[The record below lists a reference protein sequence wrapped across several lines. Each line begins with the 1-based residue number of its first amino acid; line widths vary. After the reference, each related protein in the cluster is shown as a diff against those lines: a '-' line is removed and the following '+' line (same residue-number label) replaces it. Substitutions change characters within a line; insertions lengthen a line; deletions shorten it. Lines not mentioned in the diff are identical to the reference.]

1 MRNFKQ
7 LFVCFL
13 TAITFYACQQ
23 DTYLIEKEEEGVT
36 DPEKTDV
43 VGFYLLNEG
52 KMGSNM
58 ATVDYMDFTTGTY
71 NRNIYATV
79 NPTMVKELG
88 DVGNDIKIYGNKL
101 YAVINVSN
109 FIEVMD
115 VRTAKHL
122 GTIPLEN
129 GRYIT
134 FANGKAYA
142 SSYAGPVTIDPKAPL
157 GKVVEIDTI
166 NLSVTRQV
174 TVGYQPEELEVVGN
188 NLYVANSGGYRV
200 PEYDKTISVIDLSTF
215 KETKKID
222 VEVNLH
228 RLKKDADGD
237 LYVTSR
243 GDYYNVPSNLY
254 VLDSK
259 THQIKKKFDIP
270 VSNFTIV
277 DNKLYYYSNE
287 FSYTTFEYTKTYG
300 VIDTK
305 TEQVINKTLVNDP
318 VINEIETPYGIAVN
332 PQTKDLFLTDV
343 GNYVT
348 SIVLIKMVLLNGKLL
363 LEIFLLTLLLSINKI
378 YI

>member
-1 MRNFKQ
+1 MRYFKQ
-7 LFVCFL
+7 LFVCLL
-13 TAITFYACQQ
+13 TATTFYACQQ
-23 DTYLIEKEEEGVT
+23 DTYLIESEVDGVT
-36 DPEKTDV
+36 TPEETDV
-43 VGFYLLNEG
+43 AGFYLLNEG

-58 ATVDYMDFTTGTY
+58 ATIDYMDFKTGVY
-71 NRNIYATV
+71 NRNIYASA
-79 NPTMVKELG
+79 NPEVVKELG

-115 VRTAKHL
+115 VKTAKHL

-142 SSYAGPVTIDPKAPL
+142 TSYAGPVTLDPKAPL

-174 TVGYQPEELEVVGN
+174 TVGYQPDELEVVGN

-200 PEYDKTISVIDLSTF
+200 PDYDKTISVIDLSTF

-228 RLKKDADGD
+228 RIKKDSEGD

-243 GDYYNVPSNLY
+243 GNYKDISSNLF
-254 VLDSK
+254 VIDSK

-270 VSNFTIV
+270 VSNFTI
-277 DNKLYYYSNE
+277 DDDKLYYYSNE
-287 FSYTTFEYTKTYG
+287 FSYTTFEYTKSYG

-318 VINEIETPYGIAVN
+318 VINTIETPYGIAIN
-332 PQTKDLFLTDV
+332 PKTKDIFITDV
-343 GNYVT
+343 GNYV
-348 SIVLIKMVLLNGKLL
+348 SMGYVYCFDKNGVFKWKTAGGN
-363 LEIFLLTLLLSINKI
+363 IPAHFAFVYK
-378 YI
+378 

>member
-1 MRNFKQ
+1 MRYFKQ
-7 LFVCFL
+7 LFVCLL
-13 TAITFYACQQ
+13 TATTFYACQQ
-23 DTYLIEKEEEGVT
+23 DTYLIESEVDGVT
-36 DPEKTDV
+36 TPEETDV
-43 VGFYLLNEG
+43 AGFYLLNEG

-58 ATVDYMDFTTGTY
+58 ATIDYMDFKTGVY
-71 NRNIYATV
+71 NRNIYASA
-79 NPTMVKELG
+79 NPEVVKELG

-115 VRTAKHL
+115 VKTAKHL

-142 SSYAGPVTIDPKAPL
+142 TSYAGPVTLDPKAPL

-166 NLSVTRQV
+166 NLSVTREAV
-174 TVGYQPEELEVVGN
+174 VGYQPDELEVVGN

-200 PEYDKTISVIDLSTF
+200 PDYDRTISVIDLSTF

-228 RLKKDADGD
+228 RIKKDADGD

-243 GDYYNVPSNLY
+243 GNYKDISSNLF
-254 VLDSK
+254 VIDSK

-270 VSNFTIV
+270 VSNFTI
-277 DNKLYYYSNE
+277 DDDKLYYYSNE
-287 FSYTTFEYTKTYG
+287 FSYTTFEYTKSYG

-318 VINEIETPYGIAVN
+318 VINTIETPYGIAIN
-332 PQTKDLFLTDV
+332 PKTKDIFITDV
-343 GNYVT
+343 GNYV
-348 SIVLIKMVLLNGKLL
+348 SMGYVYCFDKNGVFKWKTAAGN
-363 LEIFLLTLLLSINKI
+363 IPAHFAFVYK
-378 YI
+378 

>member
-58 ATVDYMDFTTGTY
+58 ASVDYMDFTTGTY

-142 SSYAGPVTIDPKAPL
+142 SSYAGPITIDPKAPL

-215 KETKKID
+215 KETNKID

-343 GNYVT
+343 GNYV
-348 SIVLIKMVLLNGKLL
+348 SMGYIYCFDKNGAFKWKTAAGN
-363 LEIFLLTLLLSINKI
+363 IPAHFAFVYK
-378 YI
+378 

>member
-1 MRNFKQ
+1 MINFKR
-7 LFVCFL
+7 LLACLL
-13 TAITFYACQQ
+13 TATIFYACQQ
-23 DTYLIEKEEEGVT
+23 DTYLIESEEDAVT
-36 DPEKTDV
+36 TPENTDV

-52 KMGSNM
+52 NMGSNM
-58 ATVDYMDFTTGTY
+58 ATIDYMDFKTGTY

-115 VRTAKHL
+115 VKTAKHL

-142 SSYAGPVTIDPKAPL
+142 TSYAGPVTLDPKAPL

-174 TVGYQPEELEVVGN
+174 TVGYQPDEIEVIGN
-188 NLYVANSGGYRV
+188 NLYVANSGGYRA
-200 PEYDKTISVIDLSTF
+200 PDYDKTISVIDLSTF
-215 KETKKID
+215 RETKKID

-228 RLKKDADGD
+228 RIKKDAEGD

-243 GDYYNVPSNLY
+243 GNYKNIPSNFF
-254 VLDSK
+254 VIDSK
-259 THQIKKKFDIP
+259 THKIKKKFDIP
-270 VSNFTIV
+270 VSNFTI
-277 DNKLYYYSNE
+277 DDDKLYYYSNE
-287 FSYTTFEYTKTYG
+287 FSYTTFEYTKSYG

-318 VINEIETPYGIAVN
+318 VIKNIETPYGIAVN
-332 PQTKDLFLTDV
+332 PKTKDIFITDV
-343 GNYVT
+343 GNYV
-348 SIVLIKMVLLNGKLL
+348 SMGFVYCFDKNGAFKWKTAGGN
-363 LEIFLLTLLLSINKI
+363 IPAHFAFVYK
-378 YI
+378 

>member
-1 MRNFKQ
+1 MRYFKQ
-7 LFVCFL
+7 LFVCLL
-13 TAITFYACQQ
+13 TATTFYACQQ
-23 DTYLIEKEEEGVT
+23 DTYLIESEVDGVT
-36 DPEKTDV
+36 TPEETDV
-43 VGFYLLNEG
+43 AGFYLLNEG

-58 ATVDYMDFTTGTY
+58 ATIDYMEFKTGVY
-71 NRNIYATV
+71 NRNIYASA
-79 NPTMVKELG
+79 NPEVVKELG

-115 VRTAKHL
+115 VKTAKHL

-142 SSYAGPVTIDPKAPL
+142 TSYAGPVTLDPKAPL

-174 TVGYQPEELEVVGN
+174 TVGYQPDELEVVGN

-200 PEYDKTISVIDLSTF
+200 PDYDKTISVIDLSTF

-228 RLKKDADGD
+228 RIKKDADGD

-243 GDYYNVPSNLY
+243 GNYKDISSNLF
-254 VLDSK
+254 VIDSK

-270 VSNFTIV
+270 VSNFTI
-277 DNKLYYYSNE
+277 DDDKLYYYSNE
-287 FSYTTFEYTKTYG
+287 FSYTTFEYTKSYG

-318 VINEIETPYGIAVN
+318 VINTIETPYGIAIN
-332 PQTKDLFLTDV
+332 PKTKDIFITDV
-343 GNYVT
+343 GNYV
-348 SIVLIKMVLLNGKLL
+348 SMGYVYCFDKNGVFKWKTAGGN
-363 LEIFLLTLLLSINKI
+363 IPAHFAFVYK
-378 YI
+378 

>member
-1 MRNFKQ
+1 MRYFKQ
-7 LFVCFL
+7 LFVCLL
-13 TAITFYACQQ
+13 TATTFYACQQ
-23 DTYLIEKEEEGVT
+23 DTYLIESEVDGVT
-36 DPEKTDV
+36 TPEETDV
-43 VGFYLLNEG
+43 AGFYLLNEG

-58 ATVDYMDFTTGTY
+58 ATIDYMEFKTGVY
-71 NRNIYATV
+71 NRNIYASA
-79 NPTMVKELG
+79 NPEVVKELG

-115 VRTAKHL
+115 VKTAKHL

-142 SSYAGPVTIDPKAPL
+142 TSYAGPVTLDPKAPL

-174 TVGYQPEELEVVGN
+174 TVGYQPDELEVVGN

-200 PEYDKTISVIDLSTF
+200 PDYDRTISVIDLSTF

-228 RLKKDADGD
+228 RIKKDADGD

-243 GDYYNVPSNLY
+243 GNYKDISSNLF
-254 VLDSK
+254 VIDSK

-270 VSNFTIV
+270 VSNFTI
-277 DNKLYYYSNE
+277 DDDKLYYYSNE
-287 FSYTTFEYTKTYG
+287 FSYTTFEYTKSYG

-318 VINEIETPYGIAVN
+318 VINTIETPYGIAIN
-332 PQTKDLFLTDV
+332 PKTKDIFITDV
-343 GNYVT
+343 GNYV
-348 SIVLIKMVLLNGKLL
+348 SMGYVYCFDKNGVFKWKTAGGN
-363 LEIFLLTLLLSINKI
+363 IPAHFAFVYK
-378 YI
+378 

>member
-1 MRNFKQ
+1 MINFKR
-7 LFVCFL
+7 LLVCLL
-13 TAITFYACQQ
+13 TATTFYACQQ
-23 DTYLIEKEEEGVT
+23 DTYLIESEEDGVT
-36 DPEKTDV
+36 TPENTDV

-52 KMGSNM
+52 NMGSNM
-58 ATVDYMDFTTGTY
+58 ATIDYMDFKTGTY

-115 VRTAKHL
+115 VKTAKHL

-142 SSYAGPVTIDPKAPL
+142 TSYAGPVTLDPKAPL

-174 TVGYQPEELEVVGN
+174 TVGYQPDEIEVVGN
-188 NLYVANSGGYRV
+188 NLYVANSGGYRA
-200 PEYDKTISVIDLSTF
+200 PDYDKTISVIDLSTF

-228 RLKKDADGD
+228 RIKKDADGD

-243 GDYYNVPSNLY
+243 GNYKDIPSNFF
-254 VLDSK
+254 VIDSK

-270 VSNFTIV
+270 VSNFTI
-277 DNKLYYYSNE
+277 DDDKLYYYSNE
-287 FSYTTFEYTKTYG
+287 FSYTTFEYTKSYG

-318 VINEIETPYGIAVN
+318 VIKNIETPYGIAVN
-332 PQTKDLFLTDV
+332 PKTKDIFITDV
-343 GNYVT
+343 GNYV
-348 SIVLIKMVLLNGKLL
+348 SMGFVYCFDKNGVFKWKTAGGN
-363 LEIFLLTLLLSINKI
+363 IPAHFAFVYK
-378 YI
+378 

>member
-1 MRNFKQ
+1 MRYFKQ
-7 LFVCFL
+7 LFVCLL
-13 TAITFYACQQ
+13 TATTFYACQQ
-23 DTYLIEKEEEGVT
+23 DTYLIESEEDGVT
-36 DPEKTDV
+36 TPEETDV

-58 ATVDYMDFTTGTY
+58 ATIDYMDFKTGVY
-71 NRNIYATV
+71 NRNIYASA
-79 NPTMVKELG
+79 NPEVVKELG

-115 VRTAKHL
+115 VKTAKHL

-142 SSYAGPVTIDPKAPL
+142 TSYAGPVTLDPKAPL

-166 NLSVTRQV
+166 NLSVTREAV
-174 TVGYQPEELEVVGN
+174 VGYQPDELEVVGN

-200 PEYDKTISVIDLSTF
+200 PDYDKTISVIDLSTF

-228 RLKKDADGD
+228 RIKKDSEGD

-243 GDYYNVPSNLY
+243 GNYKDISSNLF
-254 VLDSK
+254 VIDSK

-270 VSNFTIV
+270 VSNFTI
-277 DNKLYYYSNE
+277 DDDKLYYYSNE
-287 FSYTTFEYTKTYG
+287 FSYTTFEYTKSYG

-305 TEQVINKTLVNDP
+305 TEQVINNTLVNDP
-318 VINEIETPYGIAVN
+318 VINTIETPYGIAIN
-332 PQTKDLFLTDV
+332 PKTKDIFITDV
-343 GNYVT
+343 GNYV
-348 SIVLIKMVLLNGKLL
+348 SMGYVYCFDKNGVFKWKTAAGN
-363 LEIFLLTLLLSINKI
+363 IPAHFAFVYK
-378 YI
+378 

>member
-1 MRNFKQ
+1 MRYFKQ
-7 LFVCFL
+7 LFVCLL
-13 TAITFYACQQ
+13 TATTFYACQQ
-23 DTYLIEKEEEGVT
+23 DTYLIESEVDGVT
-36 DPEKTDV
+36 TPEETDV
-43 VGFYLLNEG
+43 AGFYLLNEG

-58 ATVDYMDFTTGTY
+58 ATIDYMDFKTGVY
-71 NRNIYATV
+71 NRNIYASAKPEV
-79 NPTMVKELG
+79 VKELG

-115 VRTAKHL
+115 VKTAKHL

-142 SSYAGPVTIDPKAPL
+142 TSYAGPVTLDPKAPL

-174 TVGYQPEELEVVGN
+174 TVGYQPDELEVVGN

-200 PEYDKTISVIDLSTF
+200 PDYDKTISVIDLSTF

-228 RLKKDADGD
+228 RIKKDSEGD

-243 GDYYNVPSNLY
+243 GNYKDISSNLF
-254 VLDSK
+254 VIDSK

-270 VSNFTIV
+270 VSNFTI
-277 DNKLYYYSNE
+277 DDDKLYYYSNE
-287 FSYTTFEYTKTYG
+287 FSYTTFEYTKSYG

-318 VINEIETPYGIAVN
+318 VINTIETPYGIAIN
-332 PQTKDLFLTDV
+332 PKTKDIFITDV
-343 GNYVT
+343 GNYV
-348 SIVLIKMVLLNGKLL
+348 SMGYVYCFDKNGVFKWKTAGGN
-363 LEIFLLTLLLSINKI
+363 IPAHFAFVYK
-378 YI
+378 

>member
-1 MRNFKQ
+1 MRYFKQ
-7 LFVCFL
+7 LFVCLL
-13 TAITFYACQQ
+13 TATTFYACQQ
-23 DTYLIEKEEEGVT
+23 DTYLIESEVDGVT
-36 DPEKTDV
+36 TPEETDV
-43 VGFYLLNEG
+43 AGFYLLNEG

-58 ATVDYMDFTTGTY
+58 ATIDYMDFKTGVY
-71 NRNIYATV
+71 NRNIYASA
-79 NPTMVKELG
+79 NPEVVKELG

-115 VRTAKHL
+115 VKTAKHL

-142 SSYAGPVTIDPKAPL
+142 TSYAGPVTLDPKAPL

-174 TVGYQPEELEVVGN
+174 TVGYQPDELEVVGN

-200 PEYDKTISVIDLSTF
+200 PDYDRTISVIDLSTF

-228 RLKKDADGD
+228 RIKKDADGD

-243 GDYYNVPSNLY
+243 GNYKDISSNLF
-254 VLDSK
+254 VIDSK

-270 VSNFTIV
+270 VSNFTI
-277 DNKLYYYSNE
+277 DDDKLYYYSNE
-287 FSYTTFEYTKTYG
+287 FSYTTFEYTKSYG

-318 VINEIETPYGIAVN
+318 VINTIETPYGIAIN
-332 PQTKDLFLTDV
+332 PKTKDIFITDV
-343 GNYVT
+343 GNYV
-348 SIVLIKMVLLNGKLL
+348 SMGYVYCFDKNGVFKWKTAGGN
-363 LEIFLLTLLLSINKI
+363 IPAHFAFVYK
-378 YI
+378 

>member
-1 MRNFKQ
+1 MRYFKQ
-7 LFVCFL
+7 LFVCLL
-13 TAITFYACQQ
+13 TATTFYACQQ
-23 DTYLIEKEEEGVT
+23 DTYLIESEVDGVT
-36 DPEKTDV
+36 TPEETDV
-43 VGFYLLNEG
+43 AGFYLLNEG

-58 ATVDYMDFTTGTY
+58 ATIDYMDFKTGVY
-71 NRNIYATV
+71 NRNIYASA
-79 NPTMVKELG
+79 NPEVVKELG

-115 VRTAKHL
+115 VKTAKHL

-142 SSYAGPVTIDPKAPL
+142 TSYAGPVTLDPKAPL

-174 TVGYQPEELEVVGN
+174 TVGYQPDELEVVGN

-200 PEYDKTISVIDLSTF
+200 PDYDRTISVIDLSTF

-228 RLKKDADGD
+228 RIKKDADGD

-243 GDYYNVPSNLY
+243 GNYKDISSNLF
-254 VLDSK
+254 VIDSK

-270 VSNFTIV
+270 VSNFTI
-277 DNKLYYYSNE
+277 DDDKLYYYSNE
-287 FSYTTFEYTKTYG
+287 FSYTTFEYTKSYG

-305 TEQVINKTLVNDP
+305 TEQVINNTLVNDP
-318 VINEIETPYGIAVN
+318 VINTIETPYGIAIN
-332 PQTKDLFLTDV
+332 PKTKDIFITDV
-343 GNYVT
+343 GNYV
-348 SIVLIKMVLLNGKLL
+348 SMGYVYCFDKNGVFKWKTAGGN
-363 LEIFLLTLLLSINKI
+363 IPAHFAFVYK
-378 YI
+378 

>member
-1 MRNFKQ
+1 MRYFKQ
-7 LFVCFL
+7 LFVCLL
-13 TAITFYACQQ
+13 TATTFYACQQ
-23 DTYLIEKEEEGVT
+23 DTYLIESEVDGVT
-36 DPEKTDV
+36 TPEETDV
-43 VGFYLLNEG
+43 AGFYLLNEG
-52 KMGSNM
+52 NMGSNM
-58 ATVDYMDFTTGTY
+58 ATIDYMDFKTGVY
-71 NRNIYATV
+71 NRNIYASA
-79 NPTMVKELG
+79 NPEVVKELG

-115 VRTAKHL
+115 VKTAKHL

-142 SSYAGPVTIDPKAPL
+142 TSYAGPVTLDPKAPL

-166 NLSVTRQV
+166 NLSVTREAV
-174 TVGYQPEELEVVGN
+174 VGYQPDELEVVGN

-200 PEYDKTISVIDLSTF
+200 PDYDKTISVIDLSTF

-228 RLKKDADGD
+228 RIKKDSEGD

-243 GDYYNVPSNLY
+243 GNYKDISSNLF
-254 VLDSK
+254 VIDSK

-270 VSNFTIV
+270 VSNFTI
-277 DNKLYYYSNE
+277 DDDKLYYYSNE
-287 FSYTTFEYTKTYG
+287 FSYTTFEYTKSYG

-305 TEQVINKTLVNDP
+305 TEQVINNTLVNDP
-318 VINEIETPYGIAVN
+318 VINTIETPYGIAIN
-332 PQTKDLFLTDV
+332 PKTKDIFITDV
-343 GNYVT
+343 GNYV
-348 SIVLIKMVLLNGKLL
+348 SMGYVYCFDKNGVFKWKTGAGN
-363 LEIFLLTLLLSINKI
+363 IPAHFAFVYK
-378 YI
+378 

>member
-1 MRNFKQ
+1 MRYFKQ
-7 LFVCFL
+7 LFVCLL
-13 TAITFYACQQ
+13 TATTFYACQQ
-23 DTYLIEKEEEGVT
+23 DTYLIESEVDGVT
-36 DPEKTDV
+36 TPEETDV
-43 VGFYLLNEG
+43 AGFYLLNEG

-58 ATVDYMDFTTGTY
+58 ATIDYMDFKTGVY
-71 NRNIYATV
+71 NRNIYASA
-79 NPTMVKELG
+79 NPEVVKELG

-115 VRTAKHL
+115 VKTAKHL

-142 SSYAGPVTIDPKAPL
+142 TSYAGPVTLDPKAPL

-174 TVGYQPEELEVVGN
+174 TVGYQPDELEVVGN

-200 PEYDKTISVIDLSTF
+200 PDYDRTISVIDLSTF

-228 RLKKDADGD
+228 RIKKDADGD

-243 GDYYNVPSNLY
+243 GNYKDISSNLF
-254 VLDSK
+254 VIDSK
-259 THQIKKKFDIP
+259 THQIKKKFDIS
-270 VSNFTIV
+270 VSNFTI
-277 DNKLYYYSNE
+277 DDDKLYYYSNE
-287 FSYTTFEYTKTYG
+287 FSYTTFEYTKSYG

-305 TEQVINKTLVNDP
+305 TEQVINNTLVNDP
-318 VINEIETPYGIAVN
+318 VINTIETPYGIAIN
-332 PQTKDLFLTDV
+332 PKTKDIFITDV
-343 GNYVT
+343 GNYV
-348 SIVLIKMVLLNGKLL
+348 SMGYVYCFDKNGVFKWKTAGGN
-363 LEIFLLTLLLSINKI
+363 IPAHFAFVYK
-378 YI
+378 

>member
-36 DPEKTDV
+36 NPEKTDV

-52 KMGSNM
+52 NMGSNM

-115 VRTAKHL
+115 ARTAKHL

-142 SSYAGPVTIDPKAPL
+142 SSYAGPVTLDPKAPL

-200 PEYDKTISVIDLSTF
+200 PEYDKTVSVIDLSTF

-305 TEQVINKTLVNDP
+305 TEQIINKTLVNDP

-343 GNYVT
+343 GNYV
-348 SIVLIKMVLLNGKLL
+348 SMGYIYCFDKNGAFKWKTVAGN
-363 LEIFLLTLLLSINKI
+363 IPAHFAFVYK
-378 YI
+378 